1 MKIISFFGDNMDF
14 ILVLANIEPKEG
26 CQDSIIEVADEL
38 IFETLQEEGNI
49 DYKLLKSINDDCL
62 TFVEKW
68 ESLDVLKRHMASP
81 HFLNFGEESEE
92 FIKNMTI
99 QVIGADELSL

>member
-1 MKIISFFGDNMDF
+1 MDF

-26 CQDSIIEVADEL
+26 CQDSIIEVSKEL
-38 IFETLQEEGNI
+38 IDESLLEEGNI
-49 DYKLLKSINDDCL
+49 DYQLLKPIEGDSL

-68 ESLDVLKRHMASP
+68 ESLGALKRHMASP

-92 FIKNMTI
+92 FVKEMTI
-99 QVIGADELSL
+99 QVIDADELSF

>member
-1 MKIISFFGDNMDF
+1 MDF
-14 ILVLANIEPKEG
+14 VLVLAKIEPKEG

-49 DYKLLKSINDDCL
+49 DYQLLKPINGDTL
-62 TFVEKW
+62 TFIEKW
-68 ESLDVLKRHMASP
+68 ESLDALKKHMSSP

-92 FIKNMTI
+92 FVKDMTI
-99 QVIGADELSL
+99 QVIGADELNL

>member
-1 MKIISFFGDNMDF
+1 MDF
-14 ILVLANIEPKEG
+14 ILVLAKIKPKEG
-26 CQDSIIEVADEL
+26 CQDSIIEVAKDL

-49 DYKLLKSINDDCL
+49 DYQLLKSIEDDTL

-68 ESLDVLKRHMASP
+68 ESPDALKKHMGSP

-92 FIKNMTI
+92 FIENMTI
-99 QVIGADELSL
+99 QVIAADEVSL